1 MTAAA
6 KQRSRMV
13 GMPSGRSPPPGLK
26 PDLVAVFRARCEAR
40 AMLVD
45 VGMLGLHEA
54 VDELQRDAKR
64 DGLVERIGQDGVQ
77 AIMAAAFEAVR
88 P

>member
-1 MTAAA
+1 MKSAA
-6 KQRSRMV
+6 K
-13 GMPSGRSPPPGLK
+13 
-26 PDLVAVFRARCEAR
+26 PDPVAVFRARCEAR
-40 AMLVD
+40 AMLVA

-54 VDELQRDAKR
+54 IDELQRDAKR

-77 AIMAAAFEAVR
+77 GLLAAAFR